1 MEANCMGVETG
12 GKWSQ
17 LSGTPC
23 SKECNPDFHKEQI
36 VGLHLHSNGQHSS
49 LVNVRAVVLSIWMW
63 HICWKWEPQ
72 KKKFDENKHRNLEL
86 INHQSDDD
94 LSQTPFWKA
103 ECLDRIITARVLH
116 SKGFSE
122 WMLQKTVSSNLQQVR
137 TPGHRSICFP
147 PFKSVAPVS
156 HGNQFPTA

>member
-1 MEANCMGVETG
+1 MQSRLSHRTNSWTAFTFKWTTQQSCQWQSCCVVHLNVTYLLKMGATE
-12 GKWSQ
+12 
-17 LSGTPC
+17 
-23 SKECNPDFHKEQI
+23 
-36 VGLHLHSNGQHSS
+36 
-49 LVNVRAVVLSIWMW
+49 
-63 HICWKWEPQ
+63 
-72 KKKFDENKHRNLEL
+72 KKFDENKHRNLEL

-137 TPGHRSICFP
+137 TPGNRSICFP